1 MHTDWLWHIA
11 DLSMVLK
18 GERGGG
24 GGGGGGGESFL
35 VCFRSG
41 AAPSSLQRQ
50 TGLTRISRLS
60 ISSVREKKRRKK
72 KLKKKKKAEEETR
85 PAAAARTQPVTSSRS
100 APSENAHGATY
111 HVDFRHHVNAGDVY
125 AHAHIDG
132 GAYGKY
138 DSGVLVSITAAR
150 WASHVGYMN
159 RVDSGGCYLQS
170 QAADGCH
177 SPSAAC
183 PRWLS
188 HMTCC

>member
-1 MHTDWLWHIA
+1 M
-11 DLSMVLK
+11 
-18 GERGGG
+18 
-24 GGGGGGGESFL
+24 
-35 VCFRSG
+35 
-41 AAPSSLQRQ
+41 
-50 TGLTRISRLS
+50 
-60 ISSVREKKRRKK
+60 
-72 KLKKKKKAEEETR
+72 
-85 PAAAARTQPVTSSRS
+85 RT
-100 APSENAHGATY
+100 ATY

-159 RVDSGGCYLQS
+159 RSDSGGAYLQS

-188 HMTCC
+188 RMTCC